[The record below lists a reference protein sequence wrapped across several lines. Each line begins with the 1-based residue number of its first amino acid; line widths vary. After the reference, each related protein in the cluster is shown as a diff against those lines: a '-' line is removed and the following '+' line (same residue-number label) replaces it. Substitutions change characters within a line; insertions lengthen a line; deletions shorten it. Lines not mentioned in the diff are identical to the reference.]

1 MNNETEKIS
10 EPASLKPLNPAL
22 LIAAILGLLIFSACY
37 LFVSALG
44 ANPDWIRATCN
55 PTGELLTYLLS
66 LTNRVW
72 YVVGIAYF
80 ACVYAVGRH
89 IQRFMVRK
97 DNDCNALWRTLDRD
111 SVFHRT
117 LFAAGALNIAGGWIA
132 IVFDRVMTHASLSV
146 IAGLIILAFLVP
158 ADVNLAKKKL
168 EAKRDGANDR
178 KATGPVNFLD
188 RFALALPL
196 VLSSFTGFMGWILP
210 GWASRLDSWN
220 NQVQFVIHY
229 DAYYGTELA
238 GDRADRYSDYAE
250 TASSTREAMGQFCR
264 M

>member
-1 MNNETEKIS
+1 M
-10 EPASLKPLNPAL
+10 
-22 LIAAILGLLIFSACY
+22 
-37 LFVSALG
+37 
-44 ANPDWIRATCN
+44 
-55 PTGELLTYLLS
+55 
-66 LTNRVW
+66 
-72 YVVGIAYF
+72 
-80 ACVYAVGRH
+80 
-89 IQRFMVRK
+89 
-97 DNDCNALWRTLDRD
+97 
-111 SVFHRT
+111 FHRT

-196 VLSSFTGFMGWILP
+196 VLASFTGFMGWILP